1 MFTTEGEVHSALAF
15 EASVTVVG
23 SATFGLDAH
32 SAFVCLH
39 ALVIV
44 HIQILDGETVTSFP
58 VVAVVE
64 YALE

>member
-32 SAFVCLH
+32 SGFIVLH
-39 ALVIV
+39 TFVIV
-44 HIQILDGETVTSFP
+44 EVQILEC
-58 VVAVVE
+58 
-64 YALE
+64 